1 MLRFGII
8 SEIDSAKGV
17 ARVKFEEDDIVS
29 DWLRISV
36 PNASTNKDESWYDV
50 NEPVW
55 CMMDEHAE
63 TGVIGGSYYHE
74 GNQPPIGDKDTRG
87 ITFSDGTKVSYNR
100 SSHELMIDCVGDV
113 IIRCKNATVQA
124 ESTVKVDVPSAQF
137 TGNVQVDGTVTAN
150 GMTSNG
156 NVQANG
162 DIESSGA
169 MKAGGQVEALS
180 GTPGV
185 VRLTTHNHPTAPT
198 GPVSPPT
205 PGT

>member
-1 MLRFGII
+1 M
-8 SEIDSAKGV
+8 DSAKGV

-87 ITFSDGTKVSYNR
+87 ITFSDGTKVTYNR
-100 SSHELMIDCVGDV
+100 SSHELTIDCIGDV
-113 IIRCKNATVQA
+113 IINCKNATVTA
-124 ESTVKVDVPSAQF
+124 DTLVKVDCPSSQF
-137 TGNVQVDGTVTAN
+137 TGDVQVDGNISVSGNASSDGDMTVQGGIHATGA
-150 GMTSNG
+150 
-156 NVQANG
+156 
-162 DIESSGA
+162 IESNT
-169 MKAGGQVEALS
+169 QVKVGLIN
-180 GTPGV
+180 
-185 VRLTTHNHPTAPT
+185 LTTHKHSGVQPGSGA
-198 GPVSPPT
+198 SAT
-205 PGT
+205 PIP